1 MKAYL
6 TNALILLLC
15 LTGAMGQTV
24 DTKSRIPGLSKPLNL
39 ENIQDISG
47 IDKKFKLLN
56 RNLLKSPTVESI

>member
-24 DTKSRIPGLSKPLNL
+24 DTKTTIPGLSKALNL
-39 ENIQDISG
+39 ESIQDISG
-47 IDKKFKLLN
+47 I
-56 RNLLKSPTVESI
+56 E